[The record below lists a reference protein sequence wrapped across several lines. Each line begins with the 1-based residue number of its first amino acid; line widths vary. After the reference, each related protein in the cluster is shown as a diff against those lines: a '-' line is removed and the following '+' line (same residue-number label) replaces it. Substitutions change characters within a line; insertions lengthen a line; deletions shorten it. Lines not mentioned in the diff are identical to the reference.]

1 MIRSMTGYGRSQR
14 ILSGREITVELRSV
28 NHRYFEMNARI
39 PRAYGYL
46 EEKLKSYL
54 QPRVGR
60 GKLDVGVFL
69 LNLEGTDAEVE
80 LNESLAEGYLN
91 ALRHF
96 GDRFDLQDDLS
107 LSIFAKM
114 GDVFTV
120 RHLEEDENAVWADV
134 RTVCDEALIKF
145 LLMRETE
152 GARMR
157 ADVEEK
163 LDVIDRLVSQVEER
177 SPLRTG
183 EYKQRLETKM
193 REVLED
199 RNFDEGR
206 LLTEVALF
214 SEKVAVDEE
223 TVRLRSHLSQFRDIL
238 EKGGSV
244 GRKLDFLTQEINRE
258 VNTIG
263 SKGNDVPTARFVVEL
278 KSEIEKIR
286 EQIQNIE

>member
-1 MIRSMTGYGRSQR
+1 MIRSMTGYGRSQQ

-46 EEKLKSYL
+46 EEKLKGYL

-69 LNLEGTDAEVE
+69 VNLEGTDAQVE
-80 LNESLAEGYLN
+80 LNESLAEGYLR
-91 ALRHF
+91 ALR
-96 GDRFDLQDDLS
+96 GLGQRFNLTDDLT
-107 LSIFAKM
+107 LSVFAKM
-114 GDVFTV
+114 GDIFTV
-120 RHLEEDENAVWADV
+120 RHVEEDEDAVWADV
-134 RTVCDEALIKF
+134 RTICDEALQTF
-145 LLMRETE
+145 LAMRETE

-163 LDVIDRLVSQVEER
+163 LDAVDRLVTKVEER
-177 SPLRTG
+177 SPLRTS
-183 EYKQRLETKM
+183 EYKQRLEAKM

-199 RNFDEGR
+199 CAFDEGR

-223 TVRLRSHLSQFRDIL
+223 TVRLRSHLSQFREIL
-238 EKGGSV
+238 RQGGSV

-263 SKGNDVPTARFVVEL
+263 SKGNDVPTARLVVDL